1 MARQKSVK
9 GVSPK
14 LWREIYEKKDDIDV
28 NLRRYEPFI
37 PISYDE
43 LMNFLDIDESD
54 GEEENNDLIWS
65 IQIWLTLMLFQIEIQ
80 IIFLFLHSLL
90 RFYYYHQNSFIL
102 CALNLM
108 MLISVSYILK
118 YKTAVKIMRKNQH
131 HSM

>member
-43 LMNFLDIDESD
+43 LTNFLDIDESD